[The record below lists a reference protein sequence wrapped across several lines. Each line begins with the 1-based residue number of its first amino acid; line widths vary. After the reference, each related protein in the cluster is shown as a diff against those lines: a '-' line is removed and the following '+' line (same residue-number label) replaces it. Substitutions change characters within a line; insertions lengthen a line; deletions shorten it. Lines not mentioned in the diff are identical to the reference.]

1 MAEEYATF
9 SNYLD
14 SFDVVKKE
22 KEDTVEDTVEDT
34 LSTTYNSFESY
45 LNSFSVPSDVESP
58 SVKSS
63 EVDLSSI
70 PTSRKISYGMEQETT
85 LGYNLYKYASSAI
98 DAFLNDGD
106 TEVNLLQAELLRQKE
121 IEEKFPEFAG
131 LHKSQEDMAISGGR
145 ISQNIF
151 DPTYALFPWARVAA
165 VGAKAAGTVGSVAA
179 VSTLT
184 GGVVGAESA
193 ARQKVIEGD
202 VDLRQVGI
210 EAALGF
216 TGGAVLGFAGTAVAS
231 RLAKGR
237 AKRTKEA
244 EELIEDLKDSEKT
257 APTVPEFKVTPT
269 ATSGSPM
276 AAFAEKS
283 AKEAAEKVTP
293 PKVRQDA
300 GYVEGAAGSP
310 MATFAARAT
319 YQNLSSTE
327 AGSLGTAFNTV
338 VGDLGESTINKL
350 GLDARELS
358 AAISIHTKVQNRIR
372 GYKKELKTLKGA
384 EKKKVKAILVKAV
397 EAEKLLK
404 QDMVKRLS
412 ANIEDVSSV
421 NMQVIEKLAETGGL
435 TDNIYRTVVGQVT
448 RPIFGAIGGGVI
460 GNMFDEDGTHENL
473 LYGFMIGAGLGV
485 WQRRIQRSK
494 KLSSIEKETGLQIIN
509 DSALEGVAHQTNSL
523 KSFTATTSASKM
535 DSLGGI
541 AKVVGNRLFS
551 RFGSATDSV
560 ESRSIRAQS
569 EYLKSLY
576 TIEGMEISPSQGY
589 FAGVGDAAKKLFLS
603 DASLIS
609 EEQNNIATII
619 GELMNGFIDPASL
632 KAGYRGL
639 AGDLKNVTADQ
650 IEKAKQALPEFQT
663 IQNGMKNSVDEVG
676 IPFKELEDY
685 GLTQIFNT
693 VKIQD
698 NYNSFLRDLTEA
710 VEMQAANGGKKL
722 EAVDF
727 ANKVSGKTPFI
738 YRDTDAVFST
748 GADGKRTFRGIA
760 DYFENQRQLTDFE
773 ARKFLASKGWI
784 DLNAQ
789 EALATY
795 GTNTIKVVEFARTFG
810 PTGEL
815 IDELLDGI
823 AKSFQQKRVQRGLS
837 ESQLTNLNN
846 LEEKYIST
854 VTNGI
859 EAYWGVYGKQQGS
872 FAEHLVRTL
881 QAAGNMS
888 YLTTVTIANLPDLLQ
903 PFINSGF
910 GAAAKQLA
918 KNTWKGDERFSTLGT
933 FKYDNS
939 FERELTQL
947 FSSQSSGRYGR
958 NLANVQELWFAT
970 IGLKKIT
977 SAARDFAYDVGVSR
991 AYKLAKKSKGDRA
1004 NLKRSELKEL
1014 EDFGLNAAD
1023 GSDLKEILKHNTA
1036 VDAFKDEKA
1045 QIFLDIAGRKA
1056 ADRDAIIPL
1065 VGNRLVFSQ
1074 SKNPYMRAM
1083 GQFMSWAMAKS
1094 AQLNSIVSKI
1104 EDGDGKLAVRMM
1116 AAVPLYM
1123 GIKELKSVVSP
1134 GERPESAENDDLINL
1149 MFDGLRI
1156 SGQANNVFIDKI
1168 FDTYKYNLQDRN
1180 PSGLAGGIAPGYG
1193 WLSEFVMTLASDV
1206 PDDIAVDDYEGALR
1220 EVLEEIPLTSQAV
1233 KIFDGMIEDEP
1244 NIKTKRSADV
1254 GYAKGGEVFV
1264 PNAPIEPDERIDK
1277 MTGLPYDVQAGIP
1290 FIDEEDPLKRLGLV
1304 GGGNVAYVDPLERM
1318 GFGLGGSLGKG
1329 ISKIVSSFTKSSG
1342 DDATETFETVAAK
1355 ELADATPDGSVD
1367 DVVESFTDIK
1377 PAARSPE
1384 NEFIEGL
1391 DKDIA
1396 INMKEEDIDE
1406 TKFGLFGSGK
1416 KDAEVKQTV
1425 DAIAEDLV
1433 ANTEGKELKDVV
1445 SYVGSKSAEAGKEDY
1460 KIIAEQVAKQ
1470 LDNFEKEG
1478 FSFNYEIT
1486 RFKKGSDRYL
1496 EKPAPPTLVNK
1507 GSAGAAKVIHKDK
1520 RVEVYI
1526 SDLHPR
1532 DSLSNGLNYK
1542 IILHESI
1549 HAATMSSI
1557 KVGTLKSQEG
1567 TKLSKDVQDLYS
1579 LFNHVIKQF
1588 NEKAKNPESL
1598 NEFESKVFKR
1608 ITNSLQ
1614 DPDELVSWG
1623 LTDSGMQKYLEGI
1636 KYGNTNAW
1644 TSFVTKIREIL
1655 GLSSKEDTALS
1666 ELLRVSDELLSADV
1680 KQVTSVMEDLTKKNS
1695 GGKVLKA
1702 LSRGRLAGV

>member
-1 MAEEYATF
+1 MVSVLDPFKEDEDTLYDFTEEF
-9 SNYLD
+9 SEFDAYLD
-14 SFDVVKKE
+14 SQKNNAEPVSDPEPEPEPDPEPEPEPDPDISLGNNYADFDAYLASQKK
-22 KEDTVEDTVEDT
+22 TA
-34 LSTTYNSFESY
+34 
-45 LNSFSVPSDVESP
+45 
-58 SVKSS
+58 S

-151 DPTYALFPWARVAA
+151 DPTYALFPWARVATL
-165 VGAKAAGTVGSVAA
+165 GAKAAGTVGSVAA

-257 APTVPEFKVTPT
+257 APTVPEVKVTPT
-269 ATSGSPM
+269 DTSGSPI
-276 AAFAEKS
+276 AAFAAKS
-283 AKEAAEKVTP
+283 AEEAAEKVTP

-384 EKKKVKAILVKAV
+384 EKKKVKAILAKAV

-523 KSFTATTSASKM
+523 KSFTATTVASKM

-551 RFGSATDSV
+551 RFGSAADSV
-560 ESRSIRAQS
+560 EARSIRAQS

-609 EEQNNIATII
+609 EEQNNIATIV

-632 KAGYRGL
+632 KAGYKGL

-650 IEKAKQALPEFQT
+650 IEKAKQALPEFQN

-710 VEMQAANGGKKL
+710 VEMQAANGGKRL

-727 ANKVSGKTPFI
+727 ANKVSGKTPFT
-738 YRDTDAVFST
+738 YRETDAVFSI
-748 GADGKRTFRGIA
+748 GADKKRTFRGIA

-815 IDELLDGI
+815 IEELLDGI
-823 AKSFQQKRVQRGLS
+823 AGSFKQKRVQRGLS

-846 LEEKYIST
+846 LEEKYITT

-991 AYKLAKKSKGDRA
+991 AYKLAKKSKGDRT

-1023 GSDLKEILKHNTA
+1023 GSDLKEILKHNNA

-1156 SGQANNVFIDKI
+1156 AGQASNVFIDKI
-1168 FDTYKYNLQDRN
+1168 FDTYKYNLKDQN

-1193 WLSEFVMTLASDV
+1193 WLQDLLTALLSDA
-1206 PDDIAVDDYEGALR
+1206 PKDIEVGDYEGALK
-1220 EVLEEIPLTSQAV
+1220 EVLDEIPLASQAV

-1244 NIKTKRSADV
+1244 NINIKRSADV

-1367 DVVESFTDIK
+1367 DVVESLIGKTVDDVEVRQGVVGKDAEI
-1377 PAARSPE
+1377 AGSMTE
-1384 NEFIEGL
+1384 
-1391 DKDIA
+1391 KDIA
-1396 INMKEEDIDE
+1396 AWQEANKLPESKRQKQNPEVIQSLQKV
-1406 TKFGLFGSGK
+1406 LAGK
-1416 KDAEVKQTV
+1416 KFIEEHNKLVDEVFPPVIYT
-1425 DAIAEDLV
+1425 
-1433 ANTEGKELKDVV
+1433 KE
-1445 SYVGSKSAEAGKEDY
+1445 
-1460 KIIAEQVAKQ
+1460 
-1470 LDNFEKEG
+1470 N
-1478 FSFNYEIT
+1478 
-1486 RFKKGSDRYL
+1486 
-1496 EKPAPPTLVNK
+1496 APEFPTLVEVK
-1507 GSAGAAKVIHKDK
+1507 GAVGKKTLTGGRGIIGADVSVD
-1520 RVEVYI
+1520 
-1526 SDLHPR
+1526 
-1532 DSLSNGLNYK
+1532 
-1542 IILHESI
+1542 
-1549 HAATMSSI
+1549 
-1557 KVGTLKSQEG
+1557 EG
-1567 TKLSKDVQDLYS
+1567 
-1579 LFNHVIKQF
+1579 
-1588 NEKAKNPESL
+1588 
-1598 NEFESKVFKR
+1598 
-1608 ITNSLQ
+1608 
-1614 DPDELVSWG
+1614 
-1623 LTDSGMQKYLEGI
+1623 
-1636 KYGNTNAW
+1636 
-1644 TSFVTKIREIL
+1644 
-1655 GLSSKEDTALS
+1655 
-1666 ELLRVSDELLSADV
+1666 LRVSSRLDIPAYDQRGVWAVTLHEPGKSGKAFAYGQSAILKNVEFTTNPKDALDIAMGQAKGTIARMEGDWVNHNPTETYTKALELLDSDEWVQVGMNPYRHSYFYDKATMKPLKSASEVIQVGPLVLV
-1680 KQVTSVMEDLTKKNS
+1680 KKDKNLIYADADDFKVDLSPESIKGKKKLRDQEINIDSVSFME